1 MKSQRDKERGRPDR
15 RRKEHKMTK
24 EERTARIEAINKRLF
39 ELHMIDTWS
48 NRTFEAVRELNEELR
63 ELEAEEKD

>member
-1 MKSQRDKERGRPDR
+1 
-15 RRKEHKMTK
+15 MTK

-48 NRTFEAVRELNEELR
+48 NETFEIVRKLNKELK
-63 ELEAEEKD
+63 ELEEEN

>member
-1 MKSQRDKERGRPDR
+1 
-15 RRKEHKMTK
+15 MTK

-48 NRTFEAVRELNEELR
+48 NKTFETVRELNRELR
-63 ELEAEEKD
+63 ELEEEED

>member
-1 MKSQRDKERGRPDR
+1 
-15 RRKEHKMTK
+15 MTK

-48 NRTFEAVRELNEELR
+48 NKTFEMVRELNEELR
-63 ELEAEEKD
+63 ELEEEN

>member
-1 MKSQRDKERGRPDR
+1 
-15 RRKEHKMTK
+15 MTK